1 MAKNKIHAR
10 PGALM
15 EMLKKRNMTQLEAA
29 KLTGIDRKTLHE
41 IDRGQEVKVETFQKL
56 ARLRVP
62 LAYFV
67 KTAEADDIDD
77 PSDPM
82 RFVMLR
88 KLNGERL
95 AELLKGAEA
104 VGLGRSIEWVLNVQV
119 VDEKARKLLKE
130 LERTVSSSRLI
141 PGWTE
146 GLSDQLERLES
157 FERLGGILKE
167 LHESRLAVLGG
178 DYVYWER
185 SWKPFRVDYH
195 SGRKVLL
202 SVESSGTQSRR
213 VPVSTGHEPPKLAP
227 NNNTTVTVDG
237 RYLMDIA
244 DPPISND
251 EFIRRI
257 RLYDDLEIRRPINS
271 DECSETADGV
281 ARESEGGTHASR
293 KK

>member
-1 MAKNKIHAR
+1 MAKKKVHPR

-15 EMLKKRNMTQLEAA
+15 ELLKKREMTKMDAA
-29 KLTGIDRKTLHE
+29 QPDVTGIDRKTLVK
-41 IDRGQEVKVETFQKL
+41 IDRGEEVKLETLQKV
-56 ARLRVP
+56 AISLRVP

-67 KTAEADDIDD
+67 ETAEADDIDD

-82 RFVMLR
+82 HFVMLR

-104 VGLGRSIEWVLNVQV
+104 VGLGRNIDWVLNVQV

-130 LERTVSSSRLI
+130 LERIVSSSRLI
-141 PGWTE
+141 PGWTD

-157 FERLGGILKE
+157 FDRLGGILKE
-167 LHESRLAVLGG
+167 LHGCRLAVLGG

-185 SWKPFRVDYH
+185 SSKPFLVEYS

-213 VPVSTGHEPPKLAP
+213 VPVSPGHEPPKLAP
-227 NNNTTVTVDG
+227 NDSTIVTVDG
-237 RYLMDIA
+237 RRLDTA
-244 DPPISND
+244 DPPISNSD
-251 EFIRRI
+251 FQRRF
-257 RLYDDLEIRRPINS
+257 RLL
-271 DECSETADGV
+271 
-281 ARESEGGTHASR
+281 
-293 KK
+293 